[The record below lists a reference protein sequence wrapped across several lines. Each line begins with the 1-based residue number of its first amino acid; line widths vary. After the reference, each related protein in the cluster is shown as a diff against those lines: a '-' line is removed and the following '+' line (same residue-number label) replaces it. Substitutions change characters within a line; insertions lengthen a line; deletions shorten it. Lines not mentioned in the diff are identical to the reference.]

1 MEFQIHCGFAIKMI
15 IPSGMKII
23 DKDCFRSGSLQN
35 IEFQNS
41 SKFCLIHKKAFSN
54 LKISQI
60 IFYNQMYKFWEKAVL
75 GNLLLKMLHLKITQ
89 NF

>member
-23 DKDCFRSGSLQN
+23 DEDCFRSGSLQN

-41 SKFCLIHKKAFSN
+41 SKLCVIHKKAFSN
-54 LKISQI
+54 LKI
-60 IFYNQMYKFWEKAVL
+60 
-75 GNLLLKMLHLKITQ
+75 
-89 NF
+89 